1 MRKKSSAPS
10 ERGVSTRE
18 YSLTARVARKTAQ
31 KGGSIAANGFI
42 FALVVYS
49 TQERLKAVLST
60 SQPIMMYIYAFIP

>member
-31 KGGSIAANGFI
+31 KGGIIAANGFI